1 MLFDEVA
8 RERPEHV
15 NWLRFRKRQS
25 LEDPDPL
32 ANAGGMIGPDT
43 GFAATYSDVERGIEC
58 GTPADARMKQAA
70 EIWCNVPLSA
80 IAAAAW
86 TFLGARKQAPW
97 VGAKAVL
104 AENHRREFIDSMA
117 RKPLATI

>member
-1 MLFDEVA
+1 M
-8 RERPEHV
+8 
-15 NWLRFRKRQS
+15 
-25 LEDPDPL
+25 

-97 VGAKAVL
+97 IGGKRPAPEVVVAAPLRIRQHGDCRHEHAKAVL